1 MKGGWNFSKMALI
14 GGWEIFTRNEGKPY
28 IEEDG
33 NFYIKCLYT
42 VGRGVL
48 TSLFYEDPPPPILP
62 ALLFSNFVQPPSLS
76 FPVASNLPSSLLF
89 LLPCFF
95 GWIGDRATF
104 DVLLYLKSDAQPF
117 RNIHFISFN
126 KSPLKVVSATFFLV
140 CFVFVN
146 ERPCETRKMFFIS
159 FQALFSFLR

>member
-1 MKGGWNFSKMALI
+1 MEKSWETLI
-14 GGWEIFTRNEGKPY
+14 LSPY
-28 IEEDG
+28 MSHFHLTDTHIW
-33 NFYIKCLYT
+33 K
-42 VGRGVL
+42 RGHNL
-48 TSLFYEDPPPPILP
+48 PILWRLPPPILP
-62 ALLFSNFVQPPSLS
+62 AFLFSNFVQPPSLS

-126 KSPLKVVSATFFLV
+126 KSPLKVVFATFFLV
-140 CFVFVN
+140 CFVCVN
-146 ERPCETRKMFFIS
+146 ERPCEIRKMLFIS
-159 FQALFSFLR
+159 FQTLFSFLR

>member
-1 MKGGWNFSKMALI
+1 MEKSWETSILSPYMSNFHLTDTHIWK
-14 GGWEIFTRNEGKPY
+14 
-28 IEEDG
+28 
-33 NFYIKCLYT
+33 
-42 VGRGVL
+42 RGHNL
-48 TSLFYEDPPPPILP
+48 PILWRPPPPILP

-76 FPVASNLPSSLLF
+76 FPVASNLSSSLLF